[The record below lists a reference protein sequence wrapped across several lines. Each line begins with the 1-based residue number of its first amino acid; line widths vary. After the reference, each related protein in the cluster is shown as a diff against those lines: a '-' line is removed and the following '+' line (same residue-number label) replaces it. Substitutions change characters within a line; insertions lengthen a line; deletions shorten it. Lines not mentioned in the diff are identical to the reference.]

1 MTKTHDLYN
10 LALRDRDMLPTIAIG
25 AAGTGKT
32 YGGIGAAV
40 EWLKTRSRQ
49 LIVTRPNVSFADK
62 NGFLPGTER
71 EKMGPWVRAF
81 DKYEGL
87 KGG

>member
-32 YGGIGAAV
+32 YYALSNALSGLGR
-40 EWLKTRSRQ
+40 LTNTR
-49 LIVTRPNVSFADK
+49 
-62 NGFLPGTER
+62 
-71 EKMGPWVRAF
+71 
-81 DKYEGL
+81 
-87 KGG
+87 

>member
-32 YGGIGAAV
+32 YSGVGAAV
-40 EWLKTRSRQ
+40 E
-49 LIVTRPNVSFADK
+49 
-62 NGFLPGTER
+62 
-71 EKMGPWVRAF
+71 
-81 DKYEGL
+81 
-87 KGG
+87 